1 MPNRPALSQVAWDGR
16 TRPPVSAECG
26 VMSLPLALL
35 LTLASLAA
43 AAAAVLIVW
52 LSRRQVLLTRHL
64 RYRVEREASLHQ
76 VARTLS
82 GAVSVEEVGQQAAN
96 AAIRSARTVG
106 AYLEHV
112 RDDTVEVIATAG
124 RCAPALGA
132 TIPYRESLTAVT
144 SRTSEPVLS
153 VTRSGI
159 GRSAFSYLGS
169 DCRECSAVVV
179 PLSVEED
186 ARSAH
191 GALVLLRTPDAE
203 EVASSEAAYARALGD
218 LITAAMRRLVL
229 LERQHRARTAAE
241 AAVRDREQVL
251 RVVSHDLKNPLHTIG
266 MVAQLLLERPLSDIE
281 RRQHLEIVA
290 RTVERMNR
298 LVRDLLD
305 VARVQSGHVLTIATA
320 PVDVVPLI
328 GDAVDQFRDQARDN
342 GQRLTSELAEGLP
355 PVLADR
361 DRLLQVFSNLVGNAL
376 KFTPEGGRVSIQ
388 AEPAGAASVRFSIA
402 DTGTGIPTESLP
414 HLFEPF
420 WQARDRATLG
430 TGLGLSIA
438 RGIIEAHGGRI
449 SVQSTPGEGTRF
461 EFTLPAA

>member
-1 MPNRPALSQVAWDGR
+1 M
-16 TRPPVSAECG
+16 T
-26 VMSLPLALL
+26 LPIVLL
-35 LTLASLAA
+35 LAFGALATS
-43 AAAAVLIVW
+43 AVMVLVVW
-52 LSRRQVLLTRHL
+52 LLYRQAGLIRDL

-82 GAVSVEEVGQQAAN
+82 GAVSVQEVGQQAAN
-96 AAIRSARTVG
+96 AAIRSARTLGV
-106 AYLEHV
+106 YLERVH
-112 RDDTVEVIATAG
+112 DDTVEVLATAG
-124 RCAPALGA
+124 TCAPALGA
-132 TIPYRESLTAVT
+132 TIPYGESFTAVT

-153 VTRSGI
+153 LTRSGI
-159 GRSAFSYLGS
+159 GQAASAYLGS
-169 DCRECSAVVV
+169 DCQDCSVVVV
-179 PLSVEED
+179 PLSVQED

-191 GALVLLRTPDAE
+191 GALVLLRIPDAE
-203 EVASSEAAYARALGD
+203 ELESSEAAYARALGD

-229 LERQHRARTAAE
+229 LEREHQARTAAE
-241 AAVRDREQVL
+241 AAARDREQVL

-266 MVAQLLLERPLSDIE
+266 MVAQLLLEMPLSDVE

-290 RTVERMNR
+290 RAVERMNR

-305 VARVQSGHVLTIATA
+305 VARVQSGHVLTVATE
-320 PVDVVPLI
+320 PVDVAPLI
-328 GDAVDQFRDQARDN
+328 CDAVDPFRDQARDKS
-342 GQRLTSELAEGLP
+342 QRLTGEAADGLP
-355 PVLADR
+355 RVLADR

-388 AEPAGAASVRFSIA
+388 AEPAGENGICFSVA

-420 WQARDRATLG
+420 WQARDRAILG

-438 RGIIEAHGGRI
+438 RGIIEAHGGQI